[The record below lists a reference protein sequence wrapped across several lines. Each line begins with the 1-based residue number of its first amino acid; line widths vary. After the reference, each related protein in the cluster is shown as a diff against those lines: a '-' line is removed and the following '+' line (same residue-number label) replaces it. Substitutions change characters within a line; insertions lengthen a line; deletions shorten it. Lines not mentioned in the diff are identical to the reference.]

1 MTNIWRNEK
10 STTDKDR
17 LLALVTES
25 TGRHSVHG
33 KAPVYTIG
41 ECVRSRYCAQFNVDL
56 GNGYCVICW
65 DKGLGGR

>member
-1 MTNIWRNEK
+1 MRKVTKKDSLLKVVTASLAEK
-10 STTDKDR
+10 D
-17 LLALVTES
+17 EY
-25 TGRHSVHG
+25 G
-33 KAPVYTIG
+33 KASPIYTIG

>member
-1 MTNIWRNEK
+1 MRKVTA
-10 STTDKDR
+10 KDS
-17 LLALVTES
+17 LLRVVAES
-25 TGRHSVHG
+25 AGRHSIHG

-41 ECVRSRYCAQFNVDL
+41 ECVRSRYCKQFHADL